1 MEIGSASDKKYSIF
15 VGNQNTRNQA
25 DNKRIQEEQKNQ
37 KAQGSTLFAGNLNI
51 NQDNI
56 FLKKQRAQKEALKGV
71 LDQFVSDKQIDD
83 SLEEQKN
90 RMAELESNISNA
102 QQEIKQIDAGKENL
116 RNEYGVDIN
125 SQEQK
130 DLEILE
136 KQRRNSVLGVTSAED
151 MLTEEELDRLK
162 NMGPLTDYQKL
173 AFDYGSKRDTLEKGQ
188 IDSQREMLAT
198 SSSIEYTKQELLKS
212 DPMVK
217 QQKLADK
224 ILEASSKE
232 IIGEL
237 VDEAKEKIE
246 EEQKEKEEKEEIKKE
261 ELEKQEVPIKKEEVK
276 TSDSKD
282 DIQKIA
288 KSETEKEK
296 LLTEM
301 KDIIEE
307 GKLLDEDLKGI
318 SIDTII

>member
-188 IDSQREMLAT
+188 IDSQREMLAI

>member
-173 AFDYGSKRDTLEKGQ
+173 AFDYGSKRDILEKGQ
-188 IDSQREMLAT
+188 IDSQREMLAI

-261 ELEKQEVPIKKEEVK
+261 ELEKQEVPIKKEEAK